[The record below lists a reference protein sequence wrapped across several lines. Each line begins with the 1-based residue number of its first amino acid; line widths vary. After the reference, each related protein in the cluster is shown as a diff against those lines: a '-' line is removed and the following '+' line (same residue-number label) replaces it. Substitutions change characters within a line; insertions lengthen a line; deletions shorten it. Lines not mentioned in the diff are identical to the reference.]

1 MKKIDFSKY
10 SSIKIGS
17 VIEVKLIKEEQILP
31 PNSFIIGGC
40 NNILLGSNL
49 PEIYMLDTC
58 FDDISFCDEGI
69 KVGAK
74 TSSKKLLNF
83 AKEHNLANF
92 ELLAKL
98 PGTLGGI
105 VKMNA
110 GLKEYEIFNHLIKIR
125 TNKGWIYKDD
135 INFAYRY
142 TDIKDIIYEVV
153 FKQNSGFDAN
163 LLNLMKKYRDN
174 QPKQPSC
181 GSCFK
186 NPKNEYAGALL
197 EKARLKGYTKGGMG
211 FSEKH
216 SNFLVN
222 LGSGTYDEAI
232 YLINLAKKR
241 VFESFGVELEEEIII
256 L

>member
-1 MKKIDFSKY
+1 MKKIDFAKY

-17 VIEVKLIKEEQILP
+17 ILSVNLIKNKQNLP
-31 PNSFIIGGC
+31 PNSYIIGGC
-40 NNILLGSNL
+40 NNILLSSNPPKL
-49 PEIYMLDTC
+49 FMLDSC
-58 FDDISFCDEGI
+58 FDNISFCDEGV

-110 GLKEYEIFNHLIKIR
+110 GLKEYEIFNHLVKIR
-125 TNKGWIYKDD
+125 TNKGWIDKND

-142 TDIKDIIYEVV
+142 TDIEDVIYEAI
-153 FKQNSGFDAN
+153 FERKLGFDES
-163 LLNLMKKYRDN
+163 LLNLMKKYREN

-186 NPKNEYAGALL
+186 NPKNEYAGALV
-197 EKARLKGYTKGGMG
+197 EKVGLKAYIKGGMS

-216 SNFLVN
+216 ANFLVN
-222 LGSGTYDEAI
+222 LGGGTYEDALF
-232 YLINLAKKR
+232 LINLAKKR
-241 VFESFGVELEEEIII
+241 VFESFGIELEEEIII